1 VIQLRKREMINITD
15 DPLGHGVRNTQENL
29 PTWTLPDPNSKKELD
44 RRLDQALADTFPASD
59 PISIIICPGLER
71 ESGTWLY
78 RIPVEKNSKV
88 SHQRTLFFAGL

>member
-1 VIQLRKREMINITD
+1 MINITD

-59 PISIIICPGLER
+59 PISIIICPGL
-71 ESGTWLY
+71 
-78 RIPVEKNSKV
+78 
-88 SHQRTLFFAGL
+88 